1 MIGKPLIRSIR
12 LENLLSYGSKG
23 EEVKLEPLNVIIGRN
38 ASGKSNLVEAL
49 GLLRSTSSSLASHIR
64 EAGGISDYLWKGANG
79 NSPGLPVA
87 SLSVVVEYP
96 NGVGPLRYD
105 LGFTMA
111 GQAVMLVHELIRNER
126 RQSSRK
132 RDVDVFYNFH
142 EGEAVLSVVG
152 FVDRP
157 GADVGRAKF
166 TLSKSKAE
174 IQPDESILSQR
185 KGDVYPEIT
194 YLGGVF
200 GKFRTYG
207 ELNLGP
213 NTIANFPQ
221 RADQPD
227 DFLLESASNL
237 GMVIDDF
244 VQRGSAID
252 RIVEEIK
259 EVYPEVERII
269 TKIRGGTVQ
278 VFIKESGLTQPV
290 PANRLSDG
298 TLRYLC
304 FLTILCHPEPPPLIC
319 IEEPE
324 IGLHP
329 DVIPRLTSLLTEA
342 SKRTQLIVT
351 THSDAL
357 VSALSDSPQ
366 SIIVCER
373 DDEGTH
379 LRRLEPK
386 RLKEWLE
393 KYSLGDLWRMG
404 EIGGNR
410 W

>member
-1 MIGKPLIRSIR
+1 MIGKTLIKSIR

-23 EEVKLEPLNVIIGRN
+23 EEIKLEPLNVIIGRN
-38 ASGKSNLVEAL
+38 ASGKSNFVEAL
-49 GLLRSTSSSLASHIR
+49 SLLRSTSSSLTNYLR
-64 EAGGISDYLWKGANG
+64 EAGGISDYLWKGGNG
-79 NSPGLPVA
+79 NAHGAPVA
-87 SLSVVVEYP
+87 RLSVVVDYP
-96 NGVGPLRYD
+96 KGVVPLRYD

-111 GQAVMLVHELIRNER
+111 GQGVVIVDESIRNER
-126 RQSSRK
+126 PLSSRK
-132 RDVDVFYNFH
+132 RDADSFYNFH
-142 EGEAVLSVVG
+142 EGEAELSLLMS
-152 FVDRP
+152 VDRP
-157 GADVGRAKF
+157 GATVGRSKQ
-166 TLSKSKAE
+166 TLSKSRGE
-174 IQPDESILSQR
+174 IKPGESILSQR
-185 KGDVYPEIT
+185 KGDVYPTIT

-200 GKFRTYG
+200 DKIRTYG
-207 ELNLGP
+207 ELNLGA
-213 NTIANFPQ
+213 NTIAAFPQ

-259 EVYPEVERII
+259 EVYPEVERIV

-278 VFIKESGLTQPV
+278 VFIKESGFSQPV

-304 FLTILCHPEPPPLIC
+304 LLTILCHPEPPPVIC

-329 DVIPRLTSLLTEA
+329 DVMPNLTRLLTEA
-342 SKRTQLIVT
+342 SKRTQLVVT
-351 THSDAL
+351 THSDSL

-366 SIIVCER
+366 SIIVSER
-373 DDEGTH
+373 DVEGTH
-379 LRRLEPK
+379 LRRLQPK

-393 KYSLGDLWRMG
+393 KYTLGELWAMG
-404 EIGGNR
+404 EIGGS
-410 W
+410 

>member
-1 MIGKPLIRSIR
+1 MEGKQIIKSIR
-12 LENLLSYGSKG
+12 LQNLLSYGSKV
-23 EEVKLEPLNVIIGRN
+23 EEIKLEPLNVIIGRN
-38 ASGKSNLVEAL
+38 ASGKSNFVEVL
-49 GLLRSTSSSLASHIR
+49 SLLRSTPSSLTAHVR
-64 EAGGISDYLWKGANG
+64 EAGGISDYLWKGENG
-79 NSPGLPVA
+79 NSHGSPVA
-87 SLSVVVEYP
+87 RLSVVVDYP
-96 NGVGPLRYD
+96 GGVVPLRYD
-105 LGFTMA
+105 LGFTMV
-111 GQAVMLVHELIRNER
+111 GQGVAVVDESIRNER
-126 RQSSRK
+126 PLSSRK
-132 RDVDVFYNFH
+132 RDVDPFYNFH
-142 EGEAVLSVVG
+142 EGEAVLSVLML
-152 FVDRP
+152 VDKPSASIVRT
-157 GADVGRAKF
+157 KYTF
-166 TLSKSKAE
+166 SKSQGE
-174 IQPDESILSQR
+174 IHLDESILSQK

-200 GKFRTYG
+200 GKIRTYG
-207 ELNLGP
+207 ELNVGP
-213 NTIANFPQ
+213 NTIADFPQ

-227 DFLLESASNL
+227 DFLLENASNL

-244 VQRGSAID
+244 GQRGVAIG
-252 RIVEEIK
+252 RVVEELK

-278 VFIKESGLTQPV
+278 VFIKESGLTQPI

-329 DVIPRLTSLLTEA
+329 DVIPKLAQLLMDA
-342 SKRTQLIVT
+342 SVRTQLVVT
-351 THSDAL
+351 THSDTL

-373 DDEGTH
+373 DYEGTH

-386 RLKEWLE
+386 RMKEWLE
-393 KYSLGDLWRMG
+393 SYSMGELWRMG

>member
-1 MIGKPLIRSIR
+1 MVGKRLIRSVR
-12 LENLLSYGSKG
+12 LENLLSYGSKA
-23 EEVKLEPLNVIIGRN
+23 EEIKLEPLNVIIGRN

-49 GLLRSTSSSLASHIR
+49 SLLRSTSSGLANYIR
-64 EAGGISDYLWKGANG
+64 QAGGISDYLWKGGNG
-79 NSPGLPVA
+79 NSQGLPIA
-87 SLSVVVEYP
+87 RLSVVVDYP
-96 NGVGPLRYD
+96 KGVVPLRYD
-105 LGFTMA
+105 IGFTMS
-111 GQAVMLVHELIRNER
+111 GQAVAVVDESIRNER
-126 RQSSRK
+126 PRPSRK
-132 RDVDVFYNFH
+132 RQVDSFYSFH
-142 EGEAVLSVVG
+142 EGEAELSLLK
-152 FVDRP
+152 FVDRRSESV
-157 GADVGRAKF
+157 DRSKQS
-166 TLSKSKAE
+166 LSKSRGE
-174 IQPDESILSQR
+174 INPDESILSQR

-200 GKFRTYG
+200 GEIRTYG

-213 NTIANFPQ
+213 NTIADFPQ

-227 DFLLESASNL
+227 DFLLENASNL

-244 VQRGSAID
+244 VQRGFAIN
-252 RIVEEIK
+252 RVVEEIK
-259 EVYPEVERII
+259 EVYPEVERIV

-304 FLTILCHPEPPPLIC
+304 LLVILCHPEPPPLIC

-329 DVIPRLTSLLTEA
+329 DVIPRLTPLFTEA
-342 SKRTQLIVT
+342 SKRTQLVVS
-351 THSDAL
+351 THSDDL
-357 VSALSDSPQ
+357 VSSLSDSPQ
-366 SIIVCER
+366 SIIICER
-373 DDEGTH
+373 DDDGTH

-393 KYSLGDLWRMG
+393 KYSMGDLWRMG

>member
-1 MIGKPLIRSIR
+1 MKGKQRIKSIR
-12 LENLLSYGSKG
+12 LQNLLSYGSKA
-23 EEVKLEPLNVIIGRN
+23 EEIRLEPLNVIIGRN

-49 GLLRSTSSSLASHIR
+49 SLLRSTSASLAAHIR
-64 EAGGISDYLWKGANG
+64 EAGGISDYLWKGENG
-79 NSPGLPVA
+79 NSRGSPVA
-87 SLSVVVEYP
+87 NLSVVVDYP
-96 NGVGPLRYD
+96 EGVVPLRYD

-111 GQAVMLVHELIRNER
+111 GQGVAVVDESIRNER
-126 RQSSRK
+126 PRSSGK
-132 RDVDVFYNFH
+132 RDVDSFYNFH
-142 EGEAVLSVVG
+142 EGEAVLSVVT
-152 FVDRP
+152 FVDQP
-157 GADVGRAKF
+157 GASIGRTKHTF
-166 TLSKSKAE
+166 SKSKGE
-174 IQPDESILSQR
+174 IHLDESILSQR

-200 GKFRTYG
+200 GRIRTYG

-227 DFLLESASNL
+227 DFLLENASNL

-244 VQRGSAID
+244 VQRGFAIA
-252 RIVEEIK
+252 RVVEEMQ
-259 EVYPEVERII
+259 EVYPEAERIL

-278 VFIKESGLTQPV
+278 IFIKESGLTQPI

-304 FLTILCHPEPPPLIC
+304 LLTILCHPEPPPLIC

-329 DVIPRLTSLLTEA
+329 DVIPKLTRLLTEA
-342 SKRTQLIVT
+342 SKRTQIVVT

-373 DDEGTH
+373 DDAGTH

-386 RLKEWLE
+386 RMKEWLE
-393 KYSLGDLWRMG
+393 KYSVGELWRMG